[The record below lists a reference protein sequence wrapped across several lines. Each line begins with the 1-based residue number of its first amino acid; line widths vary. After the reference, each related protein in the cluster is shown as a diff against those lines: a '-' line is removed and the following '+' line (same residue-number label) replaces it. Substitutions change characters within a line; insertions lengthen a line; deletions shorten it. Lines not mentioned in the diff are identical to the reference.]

1 MKPKMKPDK
10 VVVLSGAGLSAESG
24 LPTYRDGDGLWNNHS
39 WLELASPHGWAHQ
52 PEVVLAF
59 YNERRHKA
67 WEAQPNAAHLAIAA
81 LETAFEVVVI
91 TQNVDALH
99 ERAGSSTVIHLHG
112 ELAWARGTSAAP
124 KRYHLGGEPIAPGQ
138 LCEDGTQLRP
148 DVVWFGEE
156 VRNMDLARQHL
167 RTAGKVL
174 VVGTSLGV
182 QPAASLLNAAHYLAE
197 KVLIAKERPDTLPRR
212 FRFACGDATV
222 LVPRV
227 LGRWRGRNP
236 EPEIL

>member
-10 VVVLSGAGLSAESG
+10 VVVFSGAGLSAESG

-59 YNERRHKA
+59 YNERRRKA

-99 ERAGSSTVIHLHG
+99 ERAGSTQVIHLHG
-112 ELAWARGTSAAP
+112 ELAWVRGTSAEP
-124 KRYHLGGEPIAPGQ
+124 RRYHLGGEPIAMGQ
-138 LCEDGTQLRP
+138 CCEDGTQLRP
-148 DVVWFGEE
+148 DVVRFDEQ
-156 VRNMDLARQHL
+156 VRNMDIARQHL
-167 RTAGKVL
+167 RNAGKVL
-174 VVGTSLGV
+174 VVGTSLSV
-182 QPAASLLNAAHYLAE
+182 QPAASLLNAVHYMAE
-197 KVLIAKERPDTLPRR
+197 RVLIAKERPEVMPRR
-212 FRFACGDATV
+212 FHFACGNATV
-222 LVPRV
+222 LVPR
-227 LGRWRGRNP
+227 LLRRWMADIGTST
-236 EPEIL
+236 